1 MKVKIL
7 SILLTLITISGCSKQ
22 ESAPPMTDTDTSAR
36 FDKLDTIINGYLDK
50 LDDPKTTMTERK
62 QILCIDYPNVY
73 NKEYA
78 PLLRKH
84 FPNEFTQA
92 KLDKDLE
99 IALDYYKGKDNIQC

>member
-1 MKVKIL
+1 MKNSMLFTFIAL
-7 SILLTLITISGCSKQ
+7 MMFTGCSRQ
-22 ESAPPMTDTDTSAR
+22 DLPLSTTDKATSAQ

-92 KLDKDLE
+92 KLDKDLK
-99 IALDYYKGKDNIQC
+99 IALDYYKDKDNIQC

>member
-1 MKVKIL
+1 MKK
-7 SILLTLITISGCSKQ
+7 SIIPTLFIFCMFTGCSKQ
-22 ESAPPMTDTDTSAR
+22 ESAPSVTDSGTSAQ
-36 FDKLDTIINGYLDK
+36 FEKLDTIINGYLDK

-78 PLLRKH
+78 PLLLKH

-92 KLDKDLE
+92 KLDHDLK

>member
-1 MKVKIL
+1 MKIKIHLTLCLFVIL
-7 SILLTLITISGCSKQ
+7 SGCAKQ
-22 ESAPPMTDTDTSAR
+22 ETDIPLTDKTTSAK

-84 FPNEFTQA
+84 FPKEFTQA
-92 KLDKDLE
+92 KLDKDLK